1 MAQFNLAL
9 ASTRSSHANAW
20 TTMVHKAM
28 LGDEVVIAY
37 HEKPIIRLQPQQTER
52 QSFAALSTA
61 LRALLV
67 RLDQLAGGQ
76 GSAEGGQAIEQQW
89 TEMCDDP
96 LFRKLGVERPG
107 GASGV
112 ASHATSTSGQVWPW

>member
-20 TTMVHKAM
+20 TTLVHKAM
-28 LGDEVVIAY
+28 LGEEVIIAY
-37 HEKPIIRLQPQQTER
+37 QEKPIVRLWPQPTER
-52 QSFAALSTA
+52 QSFAAMSTA
-61 LRALLV
+61 VRALLV

-76 GSAEGGQAIEQQW
+76 GSAEGGQAIQQQW

-96 LFRKLGVERPG
+96 VFRKLGVEHPS

-112 ASHATSTSGQVWPW
+112 ASHTTSTIGQVWPW